1 MIVLIDNYDSFSYNV
16 YQLIGSVEPDIKV
29 VRNDEYSV
37 KEIEEMKPEAL
48 ILSPGPGRPAE
59 AGICIDAIR
68 YFAGKLPILG
78 ICLGHQAI
86 CEAFGGEVSY
96 AKELMHGKK
105 KTIYTVGKSLLL
117 EELGDSFQAARY
129 HSLAAVREKL
139 PDVLR
144 VTAEAEDG
152 EIMAVEHTEYPIFGV
167 QFHPESVMTSDGKVM
182 VENFMRVAEQ
192 RNNSQVFKK
201 DYKL

>member
-1 MIVLIDNYDSFSYNV
+1 MILLIDNYDSFSYNL
-16 YQLIGSVEPDIKV
+16 YQLVGKINPDIKV
-29 VRNDEYSV
+29 IRNDEYTCQ
-37 KEIEEMKPEAL
+37 EIEAMNPEK
-48 ILSPGPGRPAE
+48 IIISPGPGRPSD
-59 AGICIDAIR
+59 AGICEEAIS
-68 YFAGKLPILG
+68 YFAGKVPILG
-78 ICLGHQAI
+78 VCLGHQAI

-105 KTIYTVGKSLLL
+105 KTIYTVGKSPLF
-117 EELGDSFQAARY
+117 EGLGDSFQAARY

-167 QFHPESVMTSDGKVM
+167 QFHPESVMTPQGLQM
-182 VENFMRVAEQ
+182 IENFINYAKVLKE
-192 RNNSQVFKK
+192 N
-201 DYKL
+201 